1 MNILFARLLKS
12 FDTASMGSLSKHDM
26 SKAFMGVI
34 NRYVLYIIYLFIG
47 RFALAYVAI
56 LGFRITSLR
65 ISANIRLAY
74 LQALLQQPISTLD
87 ALPPGQT
94 TAIITTTANV
104 LQLGIS
110 ERLSSLIQALAV
122 IIVALI
128 VGCIFSWELTLVT
141 ASGVSAIALWYHI
154 MTPRVTKRYAKV
166 QEVEREAAG
175 AAAEAL
181 SGIKMIAACGAELQI
196 MEKYNKLVDRITA
209 MSQALS
215 PVLAVQHAPV
225 FFATYATFALCFWF
239 AVKLYSR
246 PQSISME
253 KLVVVLMSVMTM
265 LAHISAVSVPLT
277 SVFNAISAASIF
289 FTIIDAPKPSSA
301 GSKGDIAFSDD
312 DITLE
317 NVNFAYPTRHDVK
330 VLRNLT
336 LSIPAGKT
344 TAIVGPSGSGKS
356 TVVALLQRWYELGGS
371 DPIAQYLRN
380 GTIKIGNTNL
390 NEIDLYWWRSRIG
403 FVQQEPFLFDDTIY
417 KNVEHGL
424 VGTEW
429 EYAHEDRKKCLVEQ
443 ACREA
448 YADEFIL
455 KLPQGYSTLVGS
467 KGLHFSGG
475 QRQRIAIARA
485 IVRQPKILIFDE
497 ATSALDVTSERIVQA
512 ALDNAAQYRTTIV
525 IAHRLSTIKNAD
537 QIVVVANGQV
547 VQTGDHISLLSWK
560 GGMYEKLVNAQQ
572 ISSKVGNQETQLPWE
587 ERIEEAE
594 RAEQAILREKWL
606 REKDSC
612 ETMVE
617 SETTAVEELEAPAR
631 QITPSISRSFTMLL
645 IEQKRNWIGYLVLVA
660 AAMGAAAS
668 SPLQAYLFGRLISSF
683 SYPIDAVYTSII
695 FLCMMLLVVAVGTGL
710 SYSVL
715 GWVSNGVSVRT
726 VAAYRKEYF
735 RNIITKRVSFF
746 DERDNSI
753 GNLTARLASDPVQ
766 LQQLLGSNMVMVL
779 ISIFGLIGCVTV
791 ALLFHWKFALIV
803 IGSSLPIIL
812 AGGWYRVRHEIRFEA
827 RNNEVFAESARF
839 ATEAIGAMRT
849 VTSLTL
855 ERAVCQR
862 YAKLLTDHINRAWR
876 IARFSCV
883 VFAASDSLV
892 LLCMAF
898 ALWYGGML
906 LSRFEILAFNFLVV
920 YLAIIQG
927 SLAAGQW
934 LSFGPNI
941 AQVSAAAH
949 RIRLMRVSDTEDENT
964 VSARFH
970 ETQRWFIPTTFIWKG
985 ADIAFENVWF
995 TYPSR
1000 NTPVLQG
1007 LSIRIRHGDF
1017 AAIVGTSGSGKT
1029 TVISLLERFYEPR
1042 RGSIRYNNEE
1052 IAAIPLK
1059 VLRRRMSLV
1068 AQEPYLFRGTIR
1080 ENILLGMEE
1089 VTNEA
1094 LLHQACRDAGIHEF
1108 ITSLPLGYDT
1118 DVGASGVSLS
1128 GGQKQR
1134 ISIARALIRDPA
1146 VLLLDE
1152 ATSNLDSESER
1163 DFQAVFEHSGRGRTM
1178 IVVAHRLA
1186 TVQKADVIFV
1196 IDQGRVVEKGNHPSL
1211 FSQRGIYWQ
1220 MCQCQELGI

>member
-330 VLRNLT
+330 VLKNLT

-403 FVQQEPFLFDDTIY
+403 FVQQEPFLFD
-417 KNVEHGL
+417 
-424 VGTEW
+424 
-429 EYAHEDRKKCLVEQ
+429 
-443 ACREA
+443 
-448 YADEFIL
+448 
-455 KLPQGYSTLVGS
+455 
-467 KGLHFSGG
+467 
-475 QRQRIAIARA
+475 
-485 IVRQPKILIFDE
+485 
-497 ATSALDVTSERIVQA
+497 
-512 ALDNAAQYRTTIV
+512 
-525 IAHRLSTIKNAD
+525 
-537 QIVVVANGQV
+537 
-547 VQTGDHISLLSWK
+547 
-560 GGMYEKLVNAQQ
+560 
-572 ISSKVGNQETQLPWE
+572 
-587 ERIEEAE
+587 
-594 RAEQAILREKWL
+594 
-606 REKDSC
+606 
-612 ETMVE
+612 
-617 SETTAVEELEAPAR
+617 
-631 QITPSISRSFTMLL
+631 
-645 IEQKRNWIGYLVLVA
+645 
-660 AAMGAAAS
+660 AAS
-668 SPLQAYLFGRLISSF
+668 CWF
-683 SYPIDAVYTSII
+683 S
-695 FLCMMLLVVAVGTGL
+695 L
-710 SYSVL
+710 
-715 GWVSNGVSVRT
+715 
-726 VAAYRKEYF
+726 
-735 RNIITKRVSFF
+735 
-746 DERDNSI
+746 
-753 GNLTARLASDPVQ
+753 
-766 LQQLLGSNMVMVL
+766 
-779 ISIFGLIGCVTV
+779 
-791 ALLFHWKFALIV
+791 
-803 IGSSLPIIL
+803 
-812 AGGWYRVRHEIRFEA
+812 
-827 RNNEVFAESARF
+827 
-839 ATEAIGAMRT
+839 
-849 VTSLTL
+849 
-855 ERAVCQR
+855 
-862 YAKLLTDHINRAWR
+862 
-876 IARFSCV
+876 
-883 VFAASDSLV
+883 
-892 LLCMAF
+892 
-898 ALWYGGML
+898 
-906 LSRFEILAFNFLVV
+906 
-920 YLAIIQG
+920 
-927 SLAAGQW
+927 
-934 LSFGPNI
+934 
-941 AQVSAAAH
+941 
-949 RIRLMRVSDTEDENT
+949 
-964 VSARFH
+964 
-970 ETQRWFIPTTFIWKG
+970 
-985 ADIAFENVWF
+985 
-995 TYPSR
+995 
-1000 NTPVLQG
+1000 
-1007 LSIRIRHGDF
+1007 
-1017 AAIVGTSGSGKT
+1017 
-1029 TVISLLERFYEPR
+1029 
-1042 RGSIRYNNEE
+1042 
-1052 IAAIPLK
+1052 
-1059 VLRRRMSLV
+1059 
-1068 AQEPYLFRGTIR
+1068 
-1080 ENILLGMEE
+1080 
-1089 VTNEA
+1089 
-1094 LLHQACRDAGIHEF
+1094 
-1108 ITSLPLGYDT
+1108 
-1118 DVGASGVSLS
+1118 
-1128 GGQKQR
+1128 
-1134 ISIARALIRDPA
+1134 
-1146 VLLLDE
+1146 
-1152 ATSNLDSESER
+1152 
-1163 DFQAVFEHSGRGRTM
+1163 
-1178 IVVAHRLA
+1178 
-1186 TVQKADVIFV
+1186 
-1196 IDQGRVVEKGNHPSL
+1196 
-1211 FSQRGIYWQ
+1211 
-1220 MCQCQELGI
+1220 